1 MKRNNIFT
9 LFVTMA
15 ALFVTLEATTAQVNY
30 IDQIT
35 IENQAASKK
44 AGITTIAFDVNL
56 NGLQLNKND
65 MLLVTPVISSTENG
79 NRTELEPF
87 AVKGRLRDKILNRP
101 FDRKGKTDLNIPG
114 DRQIVRK
121 NRSDQSLHY
130 TTTLPFNEWQRRA
143 QLILQTEIIGCAN
156 CREEQPEK
164 TVSNKILPEP
174 FIPDYRMSYI
184 VPQVEQVKQRSEKYS
199 AHLNYIVGRYDL
211 LQDFQNNAAQLAKVD
226 SIVQAL
232 KADSYLSITDFTI
245 SGYASPED
253 TYERNMVLSQRRAE
267 AFARYME
274 KKYGYTRNQFKVQ
287 WFGEDWEGLR
297 KAVEESSLAE
307 RQAILDIINNVGI
320 NEGREKRLMELN
332 GGSTYKLLLK
342 EYFPPLRR
350 NDYEVSFVS
359 RAFNVEE
366 AKELIKTR
374 PKLLSLNEMYLV
386 ANTYPTDSPQYREV
400 FDIAC
405 QTFPDA
411 EVACLNAAV
420 GELHA
425 NRPDTAL
432 GYLQKYIENP
442 VAMNLMGVAYVQKG
456 DTVRAKQFFD
466 RAVQAGNTDAAHN
479 LDQLRQ
485 YINDNL

>member
-1 MKRNNIFT
+1 
-9 LFVTMA
+9 
-15 ALFVTLEATTAQVNY
+15 
-30 IDQIT
+30 
-35 IENQAASKK
+35 
-44 AGITTIAFDVNL
+44 
-56 NGLQLNKND
+56 
-65 MLLVTPVISSTENG
+65 
-79 NRTELEPF
+79 
-87 AVKGRLRDKILNRP
+87 
-101 FDRKGKTDLNIPG
+101 
-114 DRQIVRK
+114 
-121 NRSDQSLHY
+121 
-130 TTTLPFNEWQRRA
+130 
-143 QLILQTEIIGCAN
+143 
-156 CREEQPEK
+156 
-164 TVSNKILPEP
+164 
-174 FIPDYRMSYI
+174 
-184 VPQVEQVKQRSEKYS
+184 
-199 AHLNYIVGRYDL
+199 
-211 LQDFQNNAAQLAKVD
+211 
-226 SIVQAL
+226 
-232 KADSYLSITDFTI
+232 
-245 SGYASPED
+245 
-253 TYERNMVLSQRRAE
+253 
-267 AFARYME
+267 
-274 KKYGYTRNQFKVQ
+274 
-287 WFGEDWEGLR
+287 
-297 KAVEESSLAE
+297 
-307 RQAILDIINNVGI
+307 
-320 NEGREKRLMELN
+320 MELN

-366 AKELIKTR
+366 TKELIKTR